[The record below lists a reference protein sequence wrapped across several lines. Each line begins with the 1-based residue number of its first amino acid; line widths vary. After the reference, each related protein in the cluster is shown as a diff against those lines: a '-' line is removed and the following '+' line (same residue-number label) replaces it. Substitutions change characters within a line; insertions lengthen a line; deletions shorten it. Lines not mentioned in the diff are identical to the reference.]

1 MVGTGHAHSLRVWM
15 SWHISQVLDLSHN
28 INIEL
33 APILLK
39 VSVLSLKNQR
49 IIKQVIGVTKETE
62 IKDTKSW

>member
-1 MVGTGHAHSLRVWM
+1 M